1 MYFTK
6 MHPVNTHRY
15 NTNQHRVT
23 LKKENSTFD
32 TTKKNKKQ
40 KTRKKVN
47 HQRAGHGLD
56 EEKKVTMGSR
66 F

>member
-32 TTKKNKKQ
+32 TTTKNKKPE
-40 KTRKKVN
+40 RKSITKELVMD
-47 HQRAGHGLD
+47 LM
-56 EEKKVTMGSR
+56 KKKK
-66 F
+66 